1 MQRIADMG
9 LEAGILERRL
19 DVRGLVD
26 RQFIPPDIAPAR
38 IEMPGPR

>member
-1 MQRIADMG
+1 MA

-26 RQFIPPDIAPAR
+26 REFIPPDITPAR
-38 IEMPGPR
+38 IDMAGPR

>member
-1 MQRIADMG
+1 MA

-26 RQFIPPDIAPAR
+26 RGFIPVDITPAR
-38 IEMPGPR
+38 IEMAGPK